1 MLSYPGGE
9 GGGFRKGQMEMAE
22 GVERRGQKVAGWAE
36 KISMSRE
43 ALELG
48 GGRGRRT
55 WAPSSGGPRGER

>member
-9 GGGFRKGQMEMAE
+9 GGGFRKGQRDE
-22 GVERRGQKVAGWAE
+22 GVEKRGQKVAGWAA
-36 KISMSRE
+36 KISDVLGG
-43 ALELG
+43 AGVG